1 MLVVVRRSALILML
15 AVGGCTS
22 AADPTGLLGED
33 IIGGVTDA
41 SDPGV
46 VLLYFTTPGQSGGS
60 LCTGEVVS
68 PHVVLTAAHCA
79 GGEAPSVTST
89 FHVYLG
95 DDFASA
101 TTADLLPVAEAH
113 FHPAFDPGDLAAGN
127 DVGVLI
133 TRSPLPSTIAPL
145 AYNHA
150 SMDDG
155 FDGRSVR
162 FVGYGLDD
170 AAAQTGGGLKRSTTT
185 TLTDHTALLLHFADA
200 THETCNGDSGGP
212 AFMTIDGQE
221 RIVGLTSYGDV
232 ACAAGGYDTRVDALA
247 AWIDGWVALAD
258 PGFQI
263 SGTPL
268 APSGGTQSPPTS
280 SATPMPP
287 SSTGAGGVGASCVSC
302 DGTEVRGG
310 CAFAAAPSVTRGA
323 ALFVIALAAA
333 ATRRRRRG

>member
-212 AFMTIDGQE
+212 AFMTNRRAGAH
-221 RIVGLTSYGDV
+221 RRPDV
-232 ACAAGGYDTRVDALA
+232 VRRCRLRCRRLRHARRRARRVDRRLGRARRSWLPDFRYA
-247 AWIDGWVALAD
+247 TGPLRWHAVSPDVVRDADAPLVDG
-258 PGFQI
+258 
-263 SGTPL
+263 
-268 APSGGTQSPPTS
+268 
-280 SATPMPP
+280 
-287 SSTGAGGVGASCVSC
+287 
-302 DGTEVRGG
+302 RG
-310 CAFAAAPSVTRGA
+310 
-323 ALFVIALAAA
+323 
-333 ATRRRRRG
+333 RRWGELRFL